1 MIFGDNKKLCTSPH
15 MSFYVGN
22 KITAM
27 HYRFSMDCDWLQPY
41 LPHSLTHAAAIIAD
55 HVDFWE
61 EETFKTPDGLYRPR
75 HLSDFISNGFA
86 ADKGKKIH
94 FKGLLEEYISLA
106 SKTMRSTPGE
116 QPFHITRRLNVNI
129 AIADARMW
137 LDELSP
143 VDIAVGSKRPRA
155 ES

>member
-94 FKGLLEEYISLA
+94 FKGQLNMETGRPSLEKVVFNSFRYNFVFKLYS
-106 SKTMRSTPGE
+106 
-116 QPFHITRRLNVNI
+116 
-129 AIADARMW
+129 
-137 LDELSP
+137 
-143 VDIAVGSKRPRA
+143 
-155 ES
+155 

>member
-1 MIFGDNKKLCTSPH
+1 M
-15 MSFYVGN
+15 
-22 KITAM
+22 
-27 HYRFSMDCDWLQPY
+27 QPY
-41 LPHSLTHAAAIIAD
+41 LPHSLTHSAAIIAD

-61 EETFKTPDGLYRPR
+61 EEKFKTPDGYYRPR

-86 ADKGKKIH
+86 ADTGKKFH
-94 FKGLLEEYISLA
+94 FKSLLEEYISLA
-106 SKTMRSTPGE
+106 SSTLHPTPGE
-116 QPFHITRRLNVNI
+116 DPLHITRRLNVHV

-143 VDIAVGSKRPRA
+143 VDIAVGSKRPR